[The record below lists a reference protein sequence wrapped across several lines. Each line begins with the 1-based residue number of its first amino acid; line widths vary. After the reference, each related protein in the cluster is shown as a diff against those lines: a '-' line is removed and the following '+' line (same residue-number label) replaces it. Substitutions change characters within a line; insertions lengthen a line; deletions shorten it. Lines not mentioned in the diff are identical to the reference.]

1 MKTIDL
7 LEYYEGIVK
16 MFDKLESSEI
26 RKYIAWLNDDKFSLD
41 EKRKIKT
48 VVFYAGLY
56 KVIELLK
63 EKKKTIGRNIDF
75 NDVVDI
81 AVSNYTEMLSR
92 CINDEVSFEDFYHFM
107 SIYLFKSIHESYE
120 EYKNRTINK

>member
-7 LEYYEGIVK
+7 LEHYESIVK
-16 MFDKLESSEI
+16 IFDKLESSEI

-63 EKKKTIGRNIDF
+63 EKKKTIGRNINF

-81 AVSNYTEMLSR
+81 AVSNYTEMLTR

-107 SIYLFKSIHESYE
+107 SIYLFKPIHESYE